1 MRFVDVDNSILQVL
15 DAFHF
20 PPSGFNLIS
29 MVLCDQ
35 SGLRPLG
42 ASSAAGLA
50 ERMDR
55 SGAGLL
61 ATLAS
66 TTASVRPEAR
76 RAGHNLCISLTSHAE
91 RFSLGLLAR
100 ERFSAWASSRGAMSS
115 ARERWRMAPAL
126 WLYPRSSP
134 RRRTSETATRRAG
147 GH

>member
-66 TTASVRPEAR
+66 TTASVRPEGR
-76 RAGHNLCISLTSHAE
+76 RADHNLCISLTSRVA
-91 RFSLGLLAR
+91 RFSWDLLAR
-100 ERFSAWASSRGAMSS
+100 ERLGLILSAWRNVERTLEVTEGASYMTLSEVIPS
-115 ARERWRMAPAL
+115 PAH
-126 WLYPRSSP
+126 
-134 RRRTSETATRRAG
+134 E
-147 GH
+147 